1 MTGSPIERARRVAP
15 KLAARAGEHDR
26 EASFP
31 AADVDDLRAE
41 GLAGLMVPA
50 HLGGLGAGFAEYVQ
64 VAMELGRASA
74 ATALLFNMHASVTGG
89 LAGIPDDLARA
100 LGASEDFFA
109 ARDHILRQAA
119 SGAIYGVAISEAGAG
134 SRLSLV
140 RTRYRAE
147 GDGFRLAGAKV
158 ACSGAGH
165 VDGYLVAARRDPED
179 GGHDP
184 APVVSYFLVP
194 GGSVTAEGGWDPLG
208 MRATASRGLRLD
220 TWVPRS
226 ALLGV
231 EGVALLLADAM
242 PQWLVASYAAVY
254 VGLAEGAVDAAR
266 DFLVGRRRTG
276 VAVRGRL
283 GRADAAVAA
292 ARVAV
297 ERAGELVDRRPGE
310 ADTNR
315 WVYRAKLLAGDVA
328 MEAVASLGEACGL
341 GALSRGSP
349 LERAF
354 RDARF
359 GAVMP
364 PRSDV
369 CADYLGA
376 LLVGLDPTADLEE
389 PPW

>member
-1 MTGSPIERARRVAP
+1 MTQSPIERARRVAP
-15 KLAARAGEHDR
+15 KLAARAEQHDR
-26 EASFP
+26 DASFP
-31 AADVDDLRAE
+31 VDDVEDLRAE

-50 HLGGLGAGFAEYVQ
+50 NLGGLGAGFAEYVQ

-89 LAGIPDDLARA
+89 LAGITGDLARA
-100 LGASEDFFA
+100 LGASEDFLHE
-109 ARDHILRQAA
+109 RDRVLREAA
-119 SGAIYGVAISEAGAG
+119 SGAIYGVAISEAGVG
-134 SRLSLV
+134 SRLSRL
-140 RTRYRAE
+140 RTRYRPE
-147 GDGFRLAGAKV
+147 GDGFRLVGSKV
-158 ACSGAGH
+158 ASSGAGH
-165 VDGYLVAARRDPED
+165 LDGYLVAARREADED
-179 GGHDP
+179 RPDT
-184 APVVSYFLVP
+184 APVVSYFFLP
-194 GGSVTAEGGWDPLG
+194 GASLDVEGEWDPLG
-208 MRATASRGLRLD
+208 MRATASRGARLD

-231 EGVALLLADAM
+231 EGIAVLMAYAM

-254 VGLAEGAVDAAR
+254 VGLAEAVIDAAR
-266 DFLVGRRRTG
+266 GFLVSAHRRG
-276 VAVRGRL
+276 AAVRSRL

-292 ARVAV
+292 ARLAV
-297 ERAGELVDRRPGE
+297 ERAGDLVDQRPGE
-310 ADTNR
+310 PDTNR
-315 WVYRAKLLAGDVA
+315 SVYRAKLLAGDVA
-328 MEAVASLGEACGL
+328 MEAAANLAEACGL

-349 LERAF
+349 IERAF

-376 LLVGLDPTADLEE
+376 ALLGLDPQTLEE